1 MIIVRVSLY
10 TCSTKKKL
18 RANWLSAFRFSS
30 INKFSLSSSW
40 RGEVELPK
48 PPSLSYA
55 SLFFTTNS
63 VEFKFYGPPS
73 FKLCPSIHPLTCS
86 PFTIFSKD
94 KNFPREESS
103 EKHPTLTTRIAILSP
118 LFTRTSLSRFPQIGR
133 LRLKECLWTFLE
145 SREIESL
152 IHLRES
158 WHSLARW
165 ICTSFVIISEAGA
178 LCRLIAGASCPKIRG
193 YHSPL

>member
-1 MIIVRVSLY
+1 MFFFLENRGSLTIVRVSLY

-55 SLFFTTNS
+55 SLFSTTNS

-94 KNFPREESS
+94 RNFPREESS

-118 LFTRTSLSRFPQIGR
+118 LFTRISQIAFSSNWKAEAEGMFVFS
-133 LRLKECLWTFLE
+133 WTFLE

-165 ICTSFVIISEAGA
+165 ICTSFVIISETGA
-178 LCRLIAGASCPKIRG
+178 
-193 YHSPL
+193 